1 MIDLAA
7 LILNLTYYINITGKN
22 EKRSMI
28 LIKLNDT
35 QNHTGLDSDLTHFKS
50 KTNVL
55 LAIDD
60 DKAHLKGT

>member
-1 MIDLAA
+1 
-7 LILNLTYYINITGKN
+7 
-22 EKRSMI
+22 MI

-35 QNHTGLDSDLTHFKS
+35 QNHTGLDSDLTHFRS